1 MLTVIKQR
9 ILAKALF
16 MTILLLIGSGA
27 CAQGNNVE
35 KIEKTKKVKKAKKKK
50 KESYSIV
57 EIEELRSKEYTIKS
71 GQKISYTYK
80 EHASVGIT
88 STYSVDK
95 TAILVYKELISDY
108 KNKNREGLTG
118 ADEASITVIFEGS
131 SKGNAVLTVKK
142 MFRGNIER
150 EFNITITVE

>member
-1 MLTVIKQR
+1 
-9 ILAKALF
+9 
-16 MTILLLIGSGA
+16 MTIQLKFVKAISLIVLLFLSSYSF
-27 CAQGNNVE
+27 AQGNNPD

-50 KESYSIV
+50 TESDSIIV
-57 EIEELRSKEYTIKS
+57 IEELRSKDYTIKT

-131 SKGNAVLTVKK
+131 SKGKAVLTVKN